1 MAIIQEL
8 HDRREAKRL
17 LHSRYAIAILAL
29 IAIVIAN
36 AVWGVYRKY
45 ERSKGLEDR
54 MKAEMEALEARQA
67 VLVRS
72 VEALKTDAGKE
83 REIRD
88 RFGAVRE
95 GEKLVV
101 LVGDAV
107 PSAGSVP
114 APEPGLW
121 KRFWTMLGF

>member
-8 HDRREAKRL
+8 HDRREARRL
-17 LHSRYAIAILAL
+17 LHSRYAIAILAV

-45 ERSKGLEDR
+45 ERSKGLEER
-54 MKAEMEALEARQA
+54 MAADMTALEARQA
-67 VLVRS
+67 ALMRS
-72 VEALKTDAGKE
+72 VEALQTPEGRE

-101 LVGDAV
+101 LVGDA
-107 PSAGSVP
+107 AP
-114 APEPGLW
+114 AAKAAAVSEPGLW
-121 KRFWTMLGF
+121 ERFWTMLGF